1 MFGGLAG
8 RQAEDTLHFPL
19 VNSTKWGTPQ
29 PNVACVDVYCS
40 VCTSRQIETMIQFI
54 FGGEFWLFCGNFFL
68 RKFWKI
74 VVFKMKLCFLS
85 KNLSLLQSKKFENMI
100 RVHQQITIIVF
111 LSW

>member
-40 VCTSRQIETMIQFI
+40 VCTSGQIETMIHSFSVVN
-54 FGGEFWLFCGNFFL
+54 FGYFVE
-68 RKFWKI
+68 I
-74 VVFKMKLCFLS
+74 S
-85 KNLSLLQSKKFENMI
+85 S
-100 RVHQQITIIVF
+100 
-111 LSW
+111 